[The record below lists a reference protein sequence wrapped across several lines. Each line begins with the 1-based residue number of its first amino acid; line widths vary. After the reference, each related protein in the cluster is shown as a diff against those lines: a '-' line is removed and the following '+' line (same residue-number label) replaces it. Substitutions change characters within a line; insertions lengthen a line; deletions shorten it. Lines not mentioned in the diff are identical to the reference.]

1 MDILEELG
9 PLAAL
14 AMEAIPQEL
23 TVPKRDNLDSFDI
36 LDPVIENMGFEPIS
50 IDVLVDRCGLT
61 PEKVSSMLL
70 SLELQGRVTSTGGL
84 YSRNDQGF
92 FTNPKSRCP

>member
-1 MDILEELG
+1 MRIKQDAVEVSS
-9 PLAAL
+9 
-14 AMEAIPQEL
+14 Q
-23 TVPKRDNLDSFDI
+23 K
-36 LDPVIENMGFEPIS
+36 PVIENMGFEPIS
-50 IDVLVDRCGLT
+50 IDALVERCGLT
-61 PEKVSSMLL
+61 PERVSSMLL